1 MSKAITILAEIIRIE
16 HLNNS
21 VNGNP
26 RFRVT
31 VEQQDNKNS
40 IMGKT
45 STDSMFAYNMPKVGD
60 IVPVSYRVTRQ
71 NNIVFTDM

>member
-1 MSKAITILAEIIRIE
+1 MSKAIKILAEIIRIE
-16 HLNNS
+16 RLNNS

-26 RFRVT
+26 RYRVT

-45 STDSMFAYNMPKVGD
+45 STDSMFTFNMPEVGS

-71 NNIVFTDM
+71 GNVIFTDM

>member
-1 MSKAITILAEIIRIE
+1 MSEVITILAEIIRIE
-16 HLNNS
+16 RLNNS

-31 VEQQDNKNS
+31 VEQQDNNNS

-45 STDSMFAYNMPKVGD
+45 STDSMFAYKMPEVGD

-71 NNIVFTDM
+71 GNIIFIDM

>member
-1 MSKAITILAEIIRIE
+1 MSKVITITAEIIRIE
-16 HLNNS
+16 RLNNS

-31 VEQQDNKNS
+31 VEQKDNKS
-40 IMGKT
+40 IIGKT
-45 STDSMFAYNMPKVGD
+45 STDSMFAYNMPEVGD

-71 NNIVFTDM
+71 NNIIFTDM

>member
-1 MSKAITILAEIIRIE
+1 MPKVITITAEIIRIE
-16 HLNNS
+16 RLNNS

-31 VEQQDNKNS
+31 IEQQDNKNS
-40 IMGKT
+40 IIGKT

-60 IVPVSYRVTRQ
+60 FVPVSYRVTRQ
-71 NNIVFTDM
+71 NNIVFSDM

>member
-16 HLNNS
+16 RLNNS

-26 RFRVT
+26 RYRVT
-31 VEQQDNKNS
+31 IEQQDNKNS

-45 STDSMFAYNMPKVGD
+45 STDSMFAYNMPEVGD
-60 IVPVSYRVTRQ
+60 IVPVSYRVTRLGS
-71 NNIVFTDM
+71 IIFTDM

>member
-16 HLNNS
+16 RLNNS

-26 RFRVT
+26 RYRVT
-31 VEQQDNKNS
+31 IEQQDNKNS

-71 NNIVFTDM
+71 GNIVFTDM

>member
-1 MSKAITILAEIIRIE
+1 MSKTITILAEIIRIE
-16 HLNNS
+16 RLNNS

-26 RFRVT
+26 RYRVT
-31 VEQQDNKNS
+31 IEQQDNKNS

-45 STDSMFAYNMPKVGD
+45 STDSMFAYNMPEVGD

>member
-1 MSKAITILAEIIRIE
+1 MSKVITITAEIIRIE
-16 HLNNS
+16 RLNNS

-26 RFRVT
+26 RYRVT
-31 VEQQDNKNS
+31 IEQQDNKNS
-40 IMGKT
+40 INGKT
-45 STDSMFAYNMPKVGD
+45 STDSMFTFNMPEVGD

>member
-1 MSKAITILAEIIRIE
+1 MSKVITILAEIIRIE
-16 HLNNS
+16 RLNNS

-26 RFRVT
+26 RYRVT
-31 VEQQDNKNS
+31 IEQQDNKNS

-45 STDSMFAYNMPKVGD
+45 STDSMFAFNMPKVGD

-71 NNIVFTDM
+71 NNIVFSDM

>member
-16 HLNNS
+16 RLNNS

-26 RFRVT
+26 RFLVT
-31 VEQQDNKNS
+31 IEQQDNKNS

-45 STDSMFAYNMPKVGD
+45 STDSIFAYNMPEAGD

-71 NNIVFTDM
+71 GNIIFIDM